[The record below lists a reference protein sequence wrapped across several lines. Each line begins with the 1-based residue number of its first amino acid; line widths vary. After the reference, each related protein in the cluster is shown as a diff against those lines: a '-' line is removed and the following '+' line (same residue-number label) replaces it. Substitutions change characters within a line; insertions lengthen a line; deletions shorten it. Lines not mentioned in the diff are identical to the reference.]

1 MKQINALVVDKDR
14 SRSSLLNRSLKEY
27 GHYVV
32 ARVPDGKAMLLAI
45 EEFQV
50 DVIVIGIELPDE
62 DTLDDVATMS
72 TINPHPVVMFA
83 EKNAPQIVQ
92 KVIQSG
98 VSTFIIDDI
107 QPQRMTSIVQVAMA
121 RFNEMQ
127 QLRSELEDTKT
138 KLADRKVIDKAKG
151 LIMSEKGIDEE
162 EAYKSLRKMAM
173 DKGQNMAAVAQN
185 IIDVFSLMNAKY

>member
-1 MKQINALVVDKDR
+1 MKQINALIVDRDQ
-14 SRSSLLNRSLKEY
+14 SRGSLLKRSLKEY
-27 GHYVV
+27 GHHVV
-32 ARVPDGKAMLLAI
+32 ARVPDGRAMFLAI
-45 EEFQV
+45 EEFEV

-62 DTLDDVATMS
+62 DTLADVAKMS

-83 EKNAPQIVQ
+83 EKDAPQIIQ

-107 QPQRMTSIVQVAMA
+107 QPQRITSIIQVAMA

-127 QLRSELEDTKT
+127 QLRNELEDTKT

-173 DKGQNMAAVAQN
+173 DKGQNMAVVAQN